1 MKFIYATV
9 FLLFISCGPTDKER
23 QEIEKEIISIKE
35 QMITLMNES
44 SDLVINIDKY
54 NIQKSNIEIG
64 ENMLN
69 EISQELK
76 GVSPGSKEEKDLK
89 IKEKNIVSRL
99 EIEKEKFK
107 NQGDIDLMEKELQSY
122 GEKYDSL
129 EKLLNEK
136 TYLIKE

>member
-1 MKFIYATV
+1 
-9 FLLFISCGPTDKER
+9 
-23 QEIEKEIISIKE
+23 
-35 QMITLMNES
+35 
-44 SDLVINIDKY
+44 
-54 NIQKSNIEIG
+54 
-64 ENMLN
+64 MLN
-69 EISQELK
+69 EISLELK

-89 IKEKNIVSRL
+89 IKEKNIVRRL

-107 NQGDIDLMEKELQSY
+107 SKGDIDLMEKELQSY